1 MITSVINNTFLIITH
16 NLLVEL
22 KYEHSIYDFRIF
34 SLYPS
39 EITNPVV
46 RLQHLA
52 VVINVTSKVFQI
64 NQGPPTVPK

>member
-1 MITSVINNTFLIITH
+1 MNIMFRI
-16 NLLVEL
+16 
-22 KYEHSIYDFRIF
+22 SIYDFRIF

-64 NQGPPTVPK
+64 NQGPPTVPKS